1 MDPRHGWLLPV
12 QDAELERSKLS
23 ESFPK
28 DFVGLDSSRVSS
40 ILSTIEE
47 GILLWNSDGYLVY
60 ANPAALA
67 QFNDSEGHSA
77 GCHWSWLAGRCF
89 SAEGLPCDDQCLPVG
104 RVLAGEVNAP
114 PVLLQVP
121 NGAEDGRSWLRV
133 QTQALT
139 DIHGSVSGAVCTCVD
154 VTRQI
159 EQENSLKLQAHFDIL
174 TGLPNRV
181 LFSDRL
187 DQALAHARRHREN
200 LAVCMLDLDG
210 FKSVNDSLGH
220 PSGDQLLRDVA
231 RRLHD
236 SLRGDDTAARLGGDE
251 FALLIGDLKTSG
263 QCEQVVKRALDAVGA
278 PYFIDGAEVR
288 ITASIGVTLFPGDT
302 MDPDQL
308 LRHAD
313 QAMYKA
319 KQSGKNRFSI
329 FDPTLE
335 SRARANLGLV
345 RKIEQALEREE
356 FVLHYQPKV
365 DCRAGRVVGLEALI
379 RWNHPVLGQRMP
391 GEFLPLIEHEDVI
404 VSIGDWVIAEALRE
418 QARLRTAGHEL
429 TISVNIA
436 ARQLV
441 RRQFAERLEAI
452 VGEGC
457 AGSVDRLEI
466 EILESAALEDIGTV
480 SSLIASFQK
489 RGIRFALDDFG
500 TGYSS
505 LVHLKRLAAGVLK
518 IDQDFVRDMLDDPG
532 DLAIVQG
539 VVGLAAAF
547 RRDVVAEGVEDVA
560 HVRMLLSIGC
570 DVMQGYGISRPLPA
584 EAVEPW
590 LRNFKPDP
598 RWQEPLAD
606 AASRDAGKLG

>member
-1 MDPRHGWLLPV
+1 MSTW
-12 QDAELERSKLS
+12 DAELERSELS
-23 ESFPK
+23 ESFPT
-28 DFVGLDSSRVSS
+28 DFVGLDSGRVNS
-40 ILSTIEE
+40 ILRTIEE
-47 GILLWNSDGYLVY
+47 GILLWNTDGKLMY

-67 QFNDSEGHSA
+67 HFNDSEGRST
-77 GCHWSWLAGRCF
+77 GCHWAWLAQRCA
-89 SAEGLPCDDQCLPVG
+89 SAEGLPCDGECFPLD
-104 RVLAGEVNAP
+104 RVLAGDADAR
-114 PVLLQVP
+114 PVLLQVRC
-121 NGAEDGRSWLRV
+121 AEDKVRWLRV
-133 QTQALT
+133 HTQPLT
-139 DIHGSVSGAVCTCVD
+139 DTHGAVTGAVCSSVD
-154 VTRQI
+154 VTRQV
-159 EQENSLKLQAHFDIL
+159 EQENSLKLQAHFDTL

-210 FKSVNDSLGH
+210 FKIVNDSFGH
-220 PSGDQLLRDVA
+220 SSGDQLLREVA
-231 RRLHD
+231 SRLHD

-263 QCEQVVKRALDAVGA
+263 QCEQVVKRVLDAVGA

-288 ITASIGVTLFPGDT
+288 VTASIGVTLFPGDT

-319 KQSGKNRFSI
+319 KQAGKNRFSI
-329 FDPTLE
+329 FDPILE

-345 RKIEQALEREE
+345 RKIEQALERHE

-391 GEFLPLIEHEDVI
+391 GEFLPLIEREDMI
-404 VSIGDWVIAEALRE
+404 VNIGDWVIDEALRE
-418 QARLRTAGHEL
+418 QARLRAAGHEL

-441 RRQFAERLEAI
+441 CRQFAERLEAI

-457 AGSVDRLEI
+457 AGSVDPLEI

-480 SSLIASFQK
+480 SSLIASFQT

-505 LVHLKRLAAGVLK
+505 LMHLKRLAAGVLK
-518 IDQDFVRDMLDDPG
+518 IDQAFVRDMLDDPG

-539 VVGLAAAF
+539 VIGLAAAF
-547 RRDVVAEGVEDVA
+547 RRDVVAEGVEDME

-570 DVMQGYGISRPLPA
+570 DVMQGHGISRPLPV
-584 EAVEPW
+584 EAVEAW

-598 RWQEPLAD
+598 RWRAPLAE
-606 AASRDAGKLG
+606 AARSGAALVPRTGRLS

>member
-1 MDPRHGWLLPV
+1 M
-12 QDAELERSKLS
+12 S
-23 ESFPK
+23 ESFPT
-28 DFVGLDSSRVSS
+28 DFVGLDSGRVSS
-40 ILSTIEE
+40 ILRTIEE
-47 GILLWNSDGYLVY
+47 GILLWNTDGYLMY
-60 ANPAALA
+60 ANPAALVH
-67 QFNDSEGHSA
+67 FNDSEERST
-77 GCHWSWLAGRCF
+77 GCHWSLLAQRCL
-89 SAEGLPCDDQCLPVG
+89 SAEGLPCDGECFPLD
-104 RVLAGEVNAP
+104 RVLAGDANIR
-114 PVLLQVP
+114 PVRLQVRC
-121 NGAEDGRSWLRV
+121 DDDRVRWLRV
-133 QTQALT
+133 HTQPLT
-139 DIHGSVSGAVCTCVD
+139 DIHGAVTGVLCSSVD
-154 VTRQI
+154 VTRQV
-159 EQENSLKLQAHFDIL
+159 EQENSLKLQAHFDTL

-220 PSGDQLLRDVA
+220 PSGDQLLREVA

-319 KQSGKNRFSI
+319 KQAGKNRFSI

-335 SRARANLGLV
+335 SRARANLGLI
-345 RKIEQALEREE
+345 RKIEQALERQE

-404 VSIGDWVIAEALRE
+404 VRIGDWVIDEALRE
-418 QARLRTAGHEL
+418 QARLRAAGHEL

-452 VGEGC
+452 VGEGS

-547 RRDVVAEGVEDVA
+547 RRDVVAEGVEDME

-570 DVMQGYGISRPLPA
+570 DVMQGYGISRPLPV

-590 LRNFKPDP
+590 LSNFKPDP
-598 RWQEPLAD
+598 RWQAPLAD
-606 AASRDAGKLG
+606 VASRDAGKLG

>member
-1 MDPRHGWLLPV
+1 M
-12 QDAELERSKLS
+12 S
-23 ESFPK
+23 ESFPT

-40 ILSTIEE
+40 ILRTIEE
-47 GILLWNSDGYLVY
+47 GILLWNTDGYLVY
-60 ANPAALA
+60 ANPAALVH
-67 QFNDSEGHSA
+67 FNDSEERST
-77 GCHWSWLAGRCF
+77 GCHWSLLAQRCL
-89 SAEGLPCDDQCLPVG
+89 SAEGLPCDGECFPLD
-104 RVLAGEVNAP
+104 RVLAGDANIR
-114 PVLLQVP
+114 PVRLQVRC
-121 NGAEDGRSWLRV
+121 DDDRVRWLRV
-133 QTQALT
+133 HTQPLT
-139 DIHGSVSGAVCTCVD
+139 DIHGAVTGVLCSSVD
-154 VTRQI
+154 VTRQV
-159 EQENSLKLQAHFDIL
+159 EQENSLKLQAHFDTL

-452 VGEGC
+452 VGEGS

>member
-1 MDPRHGWLLPV
+1 M
-12 QDAELERSKLS
+12 S
-23 ESFPK
+23 ESFPT
-28 DFVGLDSSRVSS
+28 DFVGLDSGRVSS
-40 ILSTIEE
+40 ILRTIEE
-47 GILLWNSDGYLVY
+47 GILLWNTDGYLMY
-60 ANPAALA
+60 ANPAALVH
-67 QFNDSEGHSA
+67 FNDSEERST
-77 GCHWSWLAGRCF
+77 GCHWSLLAQRCL
-89 SAEGLPCDDQCLPVG
+89 SAEGLPCDGECFPLD
-104 RVLAGEVNAP
+104 RVLAGDTNTR
-114 PVLLQVP
+114 PVLLQV
-121 NGAEDGRSWLRV
+121 RSDDDRVRWLRV
-133 QTQALT
+133 HTQPLT
-139 DIHGSVSGAVCTCVD
+139 DIHGAVTGAVCSSVD
-154 VTRQI
+154 VTRQV
-159 EQENSLKLQAHFDIL
+159 EQENSLKLQAHFDTL

-210 FKSVNDSLGH
+210 FKIVNDSFGH
-220 PSGDQLLRDVA
+220 SSGDQLLREVA
-231 RRLHD
+231 SRLHD

-263 QCEQVVKRALDAVGA
+263 QCEQVVKRVLDAVGA

-288 ITASIGVTLFPGDT
+288 VTASIGVTLFPGDT

-319 KQSGKNRFSI
+319 KQAGKNRFSI
-329 FDPTLE
+329 FDPILE

-345 RKIEQALEREE
+345 RKIEQALERHE

-391 GEFLPLIEHEDVI
+391 GEFLPLIEREDMI
-404 VSIGDWVIAEALRE
+404 VNIGDWVIDEALRE
-418 QARLRTAGHEL
+418 QARLRAAGHEL

-441 RRQFAERLEAI
+441 CRQFAERLEAI

-457 AGSVDRLEI
+457 AGSVDPLEI

-480 SSLIASFQK
+480 SSLIASFQT

-505 LVHLKRLAAGVLK
+505 LMHLKRLAAGVLK
-518 IDQDFVRDMLDDPG
+518 IDQAFVRDMLDDPG

-539 VVGLAAAF
+539 VIGLAAAF
-547 RRDVVAEGVEDVA
+547 RRDVVAEGVEDME

>member
-1 MDPRHGWLLPV
+1 V
-12 QDAELERSKLS
+12 S
-23 ESFPK
+23 ESFPN
-28 DFVGLDSSRVSS
+28 DFVGLDSSRVIS
-40 ILSTIEE
+40 ILRTIEE
-47 GILLWNSDGYLVY
+47 GILLWNTDGYLMY
-60 ANPAALA
+60 ANPAALVH
-67 QFNDSEGHSA
+67 FNDSEERST
-77 GCHWSWLAGRCF
+77 GCHWSLLAQRCL
-89 SAEGLPCDDQCLPVG
+89 SAEGLPCDGECFPLD
-104 RVLAGEVNAP
+104 RVLAGDANTR
-114 PVLLQVP
+114 PVRLQVRS
-121 NGAEDGRSWLRV
+121 AEDQVRWLRV
-133 QTQALT
+133 HTQPLT
-139 DIHGSVSGAVCTCVD
+139 DIHGAVTGAVCSSVD
-154 VTRQI
+154 VTRQV
-159 EQENSLKLQAHFDIL
+159 EQENSLKLQAHFDTL

-210 FKSVNDSLGH
+210 FKMVNDSLGH
-220 PSGDQLLRDVA
+220 PSGDQLLREVA

-288 ITASIGVTLFPGDT
+288 VTASIGVTLFPGDT

-319 KQSGKNRFSI
+319 KQAGKNRFSI

-335 SRARANLGLV
+335 SRARANLGLI
-345 RKIEQALEREE
+345 RKIELALERQE

-404 VSIGDWVIAEALRE
+404 VRIGDWVIDEALRE
-418 QARLRTAGHEL
+418 QARLRAAGHEL

-457 AGSVDRLEI
+457 AGSVGRLEI

-480 SSLIASFQK
+480 SSLIAGFQK

-547 RRDVVAEGVEDVA
+547 RRDVVAEGVEDVE

-570 DVMQGYGISRPLPA
+570 DVMQGYGISRPLPV

-598 RWQEPLAD
+598 RWQAPLAE
-606 AASRDAGKLG
+606 AARSGAALLPRPGRLS